1 MSEYFIH
8 LVHDVIVALEHNSV
22 ALENNNE
29 AMRVLLRR
37 IESGEISGA
46 DAQLQ
51 KSHLMSVSD
60 RLQEER
66 LRLVNA
72 AKDVRV
78 RAPVA
83 IRTNSCHETVLN
95 GFSQVGPGSRR
106 HDS

>member
-8 LVHDVIVALEHNSV
+8 LVDDIIVALEHNSV
-22 ALENNNE
+22 ELGDNNE
-29 AMRVLLRR
+29 AMRSLLRR

-46 DAQLQ
+46 DAQWQ

-66 LRLVNA
+66 LTLVSA

-78 RAPVA
+78 RA
-83 IRTNSCHETVLN
+83 R
-95 GFSQVGPGSRR
+95 RR
-106 HDS
+106 HSYEFLPRDRAERVQPGRTGQPPS